1 MKVKI
6 KKEGKTKEY
15 KLISKW
21 SDVTLE
27 NWLQIVDTETDS
39 KTKEA
44 EQVIAAVSDIPKQL
58 VKELEL
64 SDVAFIMSKVSEL
77 QAAGD
82 GSLKRI
88 IEVEGKEYGFHPD
101 LDSITLGEY
110 ADIETFIKSGVEKN
124 LPELMAV
131 LYRPVS
137 MKGKNGVY
145 TIEAY
150 DGNIS
155 IRAEEMKKMSGEQV
169 QSALVFFWHLGSELL
184 KILQSFLMERL
195 KEMNQLLRQNLSQK
209 SGRGSEFS
217 ID

>member
-6 KKEGKTKEY
+6 KKKGKTKEY

-21 SDVTLE
+21 SDVSLE
-27 NWLQIVDTETDS
+27 NWLELVGTKTES

-44 EQVIAAVSDIPKQL
+44 EQVIAAVSNIPKQL

-82 GSLKRI
+82 DSLKRI
-88 IEVEGKEYGFHPD
+88 IEIEGKEYGFHPD
-101 LDSITLGEY
+101 LSSITLGEY
-110 ADIETFIKSGVEKN
+110 ADIEMFIKNDMEKN
-124 LPELMAV
+124 LPEMMAV
-131 LYRPVS
+131 LYRPITA
-137 MKGKNGVY
+137 KGENGVY

-169 QSALVFFWHLGSELL
+169 QSALVFFWHLGEVFV
-184 KILQSFLMERL
+184 KILQSFSIQVL
-195 KEMNQLLRQNLSQK
+195 KGMNQQLRQNLLQK
-209 SGRGSEFS
+209 NGLGSE
-217 ID
+217 

>member
-6 KKEGKTKEY
+6 KKKGKTKEY

-21 SDVTLE
+21 ADVTLE
-27 NWLQIVDTETDS
+27 NWLELVGTKTDS

-44 EQVIAAVSDIPKQL
+44 EQVITAVSNIPKQL

-82 GSLKRI
+82 DSLKRI
-88 IEVEGKEYGFHPD
+88 IEVEGNEYGFHPD
-101 LDSITLGEY
+101 LNSITLGEY
-110 ADIETFIKSGVEKN
+110 ADIEMFIKNDMEKN
-124 LPELMAV
+124 LPEMMAV
-131 LYRPVS
+131 LYRPITA
-137 MKGKNGVY
+137 KGENGVY

-169 QSALVFFWHLGSELL
+169 QSALVFFWHLG
-184 KILQSFLMERL
+184 KVFAQILQLFLTERL
-195 KEMNQLLRQNLSQK
+195 KGMNQLLHQNLSQK
-209 SGRGSEFS
+209 NGLGSE
-217 ID
+217 

>member
-6 KKEGKTKEY
+6 KKKGKTKEY

-21 SDVTLE
+21 SDVSLE
-27 NWLQIVDTETDS
+27 NWLELVGTKTDS

-44 EQVIAAVSDIPKQL
+44 EQVIAAVSNIPKQL

-82 GSLKRI
+82 DSLKRI
-88 IEVEGKEYGFHPD
+88 IEIEGKEYGFHPD
-101 LDSITLGEY
+101 LSSITLGEY
-110 ADIETFIKSGVEKN
+110 ADIEMFIKNDMEKN

-131 LYRPVS
+131 LYRPIVE
-137 MKGKNGVY
+137 KKNDIY

-169 QSALVFFWHLGSELL
+169 QSALVFFWHLGKVFV
-184 KILQSFLMERL
+184 KILQSFSIQVL
-195 KEMNQLLRQNLSQK
+195 KGMNQQLRQNLLQK
-209 SGRGSEFS
+209 NGLGSE
-217 ID
+217 

>member
-6 KKEGKTKEY
+6 KKKGKTKEY

-21 SDVTLE
+21 ADVTLE
-27 NWLQIVDTETDS
+27 NWLELVGTKTDS

-44 EQVIAAVSDIPKQL
+44 EQVIAAVSNIPKQL

-82 GSLKRI
+82 DSLKRI
-88 IEVEGKEYGFHPD
+88 IEIEGKEYGFHPD
-101 LDSITLGEY
+101 LSSITLGEY
-110 ADIETFIKSGVEKN
+110 ADIEMFIKNDMEKN
-124 LPELMAV
+124 LPEMMAV
-131 LYRPVS
+131 LYRPIVE
-137 MKGKNGVY
+137 KKNDIY

-169 QSALVFFWHLGSELL
+169 QSALVFFWHLGKVFV
-184 KILQSFLMERL
+184 KILQSFSIQVL
-195 KEMNQLLRQNLSQK
+195 KGMNQQLRQNLLQK
-209 SGRGSEFS
+209 NGLGSE
-217 ID
+217 

>member
-6 KKEGKTKEY
+6 KKKGKTKEY

-21 SDVTLE
+21 SDVSLE
-27 NWLQIVDTETDS
+27 NWLELVGTKTDS

-44 EQVIAAVSDIPKQL
+44 EQVIAAVSNIPKQL

-82 GSLKRI
+82 DSLKRI
-88 IEVEGKEYGFHPD
+88 IEIEGKEYGFHPD
-101 LDSITLGEY
+101 LSSITLGEY
-110 ADIETFIKSGVEKN
+110 ADIEMFIKNDMEKN

-131 LYRPVS
+131 LYRPIVE
-137 MKGKNGVY
+137 KKNDIY

-155 IRAEEMKKMSGEQV
+155 IRAEEMKKMSAEQV
-169 QSALVFFWHLGSELL
+169 ESALVFFWHLG
-184 KILQSFLMERL
+184 KVFAQILQLFLTERL
-195 KEMNQLLRQNLSQK
+195 KGMNQLLRQNLSQK
-209 SGRGSEFS
+209 NGLGSE
-217 ID
+217 

>member
-27 NWLQIVDTETDS
+27 NWLQLVGTKTDS

-44 EQVIAAVSDIPKQL
+44 EQVITAVSNIPKQL

-77 QAAGD
+77 QSKQD
-82 GSLKRI
+82 SKLKRI
-88 IEVEGKEYGFHPD
+88 IEINGVEYGMHPD
-101 LDSITLGEY
+101 FSEITLGEY
-110 ADIETFIKSGVEKN
+110 GDLETMIKNGIEKN
-124 LPELMAV
+124 LPEMMAV
-131 LYRPVS
+131 LYRPITA
-137 MKGKNGVY
+137 KGENGVY

-150 DGNIS
+150 DGKIS
-155 IRAEEMKKMSGEQV
+155 IRAEEMKKMSSEQV
-169 QSALVFFWHLGSELL
+169 QNALRFFFALGKAFA
-184 KILQSFLMERL
+184 KILQLYLTKRL
-195 KEMNQLLRQNLSQK
+195 KEMNLQLHQNHTQK
-209 SGRGSEFS
+209 SGVGSV
-217 ID
+217 

>member
-27 NWLQIVDTETDS
+27 NWLELVGTKTES

-82 GSLKRI
+82 DSLKRI
-88 IEVEGKEYGFHPD
+88 IEIEGKEYGFHPD
-101 LDSITLGEY
+101 LNSITLGEY
-110 ADIETFIKSGVEKN
+110 ADIEMFIKNDMEKN
-124 LPELMAV
+124 LPEMMAV
-131 LYRPVS
+131 LYRPIVE
-137 MKGKNGVY
+137 KKNDIY

-169 QSALVFFWHLGSELL
+169 QSALVFFWHLGKVFV
-184 KILQSFLMERL
+184 KILQSFSIQVL
-195 KEMNQLLRQNLSQK
+195 KGMNQQLRQNLLQK
-209 SGRGSEFS
+209 NGLGSE
-217 ID
+217 